1 MGGSASR
8 LVKSFAAAAG
18 VAALLTAPVGAQTA
32 SPHMPS
38 ETPEQWV
45 ELGARVHGG
54 FGAFIPLG
62 IRIGLDAAERLKA
75 PRRQLSVTYY
85 DNEKSPCACF
95 ADGVALAT
103 FSSAGQRSLRIM
115 PEKAPADAAAV
126 IVIRARAG
134 GPGHK
139 YVIPM
144 SALPALQKMNT
155 DLQPLERF
163 HAVMKAQGLYSVE
176 TID

>member
-1 MGGSASR
+1 MSGVA
-8 LVKSFAAAAG
+8 KSFAVAAG
-18 VAALLTAPVGAQTA
+18 LMALWAFPAGAQTA

-103 FSSAGQRSLRIM
+103 FSSTGQRSLRVM

-126 IVIRARAG
+126 IVVRARAG
-134 GPGHK
+134 GVGYK
-139 YVIPM
+139 YTIPM
-144 SALPALQKMNT
+144 SALPALQKMNM

-163 HAVMKAQGLYSVE
+163 HAVMAAQGLFSVE
-176 TID
+176 TLD